1 MNSSEVDTETPSLD
15 PAVPTAL
22 PNECDVT
29 ATDEPGS
36 DDLAESGDDH
46 RSGAESNPEPGD
58 AVKRNS
64 WSRIL
69 GFGLLPLAVMILGG
83 AAGYAKFQAGSTRDA
98 ELAATQS
105 IQAAT
110 DGTVAML
117 SYNPDNVDT
126 VLGAARDRLTGAF
139 RDSYTT
145 LVNDVVIPGAKQKQI
160 SATATVPAAASVSA
174 TRNHAVVTVFVD
186 QTTIVGTDAPTD
198 TASAVEVTLDKV
210 GDQWLIS
217 GFEPK

>member
-1 MNSSEVDTETPSLD
+1 VTSSEVDTETPSLD

-22 PNECDVT
+22 PNEYECDVT
-29 ATDEPGS
+29 ATD
-36 DDLAESGDDH
+36 DAES
-46 RSGAESNPEPGD
+46 ESNPEAGD
-58 AVKRNS
+58 VVKRIS
-64 WSRIL
+64 WPRIL
-69 GFGLLPLAVMILGG
+69 GFGLLPLAVIILGG
-83 AAGYAKFQAGSTRDA
+83 AAGYVKFQDGSTREA

-105 IQAAT
+105 VQAAT
-110 DGTVAML
+110 AGTVAML
-117 SYNPDNVDT
+117 SYKPDNVDA
-126 VLGAARDRLTGAF
+126 VLGAARDRLAGAF

-145 LVNDVVIPGAKQKQI
+145 LVNDVVTPGAKQKQI

-198 TASAVEVTLDKV
+198 TASAIEVTLDKV
-210 GDQWLIS
+210 GDKWLIS